1 MPAFLSAPTTV
12 QVRTFFS
19 QLGKDIYDTS
29 LTLFKIMIPAI
40 IIVKIAQELG
50 GIDLLASFIEPL
62 MSGLGLPENVG
73 LVWAMTIAT
82 NLYGGMIVFA
92 DLDTSAL
99 SVAQMSVLGCLI
111 LTVHG
116 LPVEVAV
123 AKKAGVNVWIVLV
136 TRVGG
141 GILFAWTL
149 HQIYSTG
156 QYLQEPAEVIFKLA
170 PSTDASLLGWAIVQL
185 KNLAMI
191 VVILSL
197 LMFGLRMLRILGIER
212 LMGLMLRPLLWV
224 FGIGKEATSFAI
236 IGITLGLSFGGGLI
250 INEAKKGDIPAR
262 DVFSTI
268 ILLGLLHSMIEDTML
283 IMLLGADFT
292 SIFWGRLIF
301 VTLFVGIFLR
311 LVNLLSEETR
321 QRYFYRSL
329 KNDAP
334 LYVKQT

>member
-1 MPAFLSAPTTV
+1 
-12 QVRTFFS
+12 
-19 QLGKDIYDTS
+19 
-29 LTLFKIMIPAI
+29 
-40 IIVKIAQELG
+40 
-50 GIDLLASFIEPL
+50 

-82 NLYGGMIVFA
+82 NLYGGMIVLA
-92 DLDTSAL
+92 DLDTDSM
-99 SVAQMSVLGCLI
+99 SIAQMSVLGCLV

-141 GILFAWTL
+141 GVLFAWTV

-156 QYLQEPAEVIFKLA
+156 NYLQEPAEMIFKLQ
-170 PSTDASLLGWAIVQL
+170 PSTDTSFLGWAIVQV

-191 VVILSL
+191 VVIISL
-197 LMFGLRMLRILGIER
+197 LMFGFRMLRILGIER
-212 LMGLMLRPLLWV
+212 LMGIMQRPFLWV
-224 FGIGKEATSFAI
+224 FGIDKEATSFAI

-250 INEAKKGDIPAR
+250 INEAKKGEMSAK

-268 ILLGLLHSMIEDTML
+268 ILLSLLHSLIEDTML

-292 SIFWGRLIF
+292 SIFWGRVIF
-301 VTLFVGIFLR
+301 VTLFVGVFLR
-311 LVNLLSEETR
+311 LVDLMNEESR
-321 QRYFYRSL
+321 QRFFYRSL
-329 KNDAP
+329 KDD
-334 LYVKQT
+334 T

>member
-1 MPAFLSAPTTV
+1 MPASTSITTTKAG
-12 QVRTFFS
+12 RTKQFFS
-19 QLGKDIYDTS
+19 QLLKDIYDTS
-29 LTLFKIMIPAI
+29 YTLFKIMIPAI

-50 GIDLLASFIEPL
+50 GVELLANMIAPL
-62 MSGLGLPENVG
+62 MSGLGLPESAG

-82 NLYGGMIVFA
+82 NIYGGMIVFA
-92 DLDTSAL
+92 DLGSNTTL
-99 SVAQMSVLGCLI
+99 TVAQMSVLGSL
-111 LTVHG
+111 LLMVHG

-136 TRVGG
+136 TRIGG

-156 QYLQEPAEVIFKLA
+156 NYLQEPAEVIFKLQ
-170 PSTDASLLGWAIVQL
+170 PSTDNSLLGWAIVQL

-191 VVILSL
+191 VVVISL
-197 LMFGLRMLRILGIER
+197 LMFGLRVLRILGIER
-212 LMGLMLRPLLWV
+212 LMGIMLRPLLW
-224 FGIGKEATSFAI
+224 FFCIGKEATSFAI

-250 INEAKKGDIPAR
+250 INEAQKGEISAK

-268 ILLGLLHSMIEDTML
+268 ILLSLLHSLIEDTLL

-301 VTLFVGIFLR
+301 VLVFVGVFVR
-311 LVNLLSEETR
+311 LVNLLSEETC
-321 QRYFYRSL
+321 QRYFYKRL
-329 KNDAP
+329 G
-334 LYVKQT
+334 

>member
-1 MPAFLSAPTTV
+1 MPAIPSFLTIAHIML
-12 QVRTFFS
+12 FFS
-19 QLGKDIYDTS
+19 KLSRDIYDTS
-29 LTLFKIMIPAI
+29 MTLFKIMIPAI

-50 GIDLLASFIEPL
+50 GIDLLAGFIEPL
-62 MSGLGLPENVG
+62 MTGLGLPEEVG

-92 DLDTSAL
+92 DLDASTSL
-99 SVAQMSVLGCLI
+99 TVAQMSVLGCLV

-116 LPVEVAV
+116 LPIEVAV
-123 AKKAGVNVWIVLV
+123 AKKAGVNVWIVLL

-149 HQIYSTG
+149 HQVYSAG
-156 QYLQEPAEVIFKLA
+156 NYLQEPAEVIFKLQ
-170 PSTDASLLGWAIVQL
+170 PSTDSSLLGWAFTQA
-185 KNLAMI
+185 KNLVMI
-191 VVILSL
+191 VVIISL
-197 LMFGLRMLRILGIER
+197 LMFGLRVLRILGIER
-212 LMGLMLRPLLWV
+212 LMGIMLRPFLWI

-268 ILLGLLHSMIEDTML
+268 ILLSLLHSLIEDTLL
-283 IMLLGADFT
+283 IMLLGADFN

-301 VTLFVGIFLR
+301 VMVFVGIFVR
-311 LVNLLSEETR
+311 LVGLLSDETCE
-321 QRYFYRSL
+321 RYLYRSL
-329 KNDAP
+329 RKS
-334 LYVKQT
+334 T

>member
-1 MPAFLSAPTTV
+1 MSLLPPLPTASGTKL
-12 QVRTFFS
+12 FFS
-19 QLGKDIYDTS
+19 ELGKDVYDTS
-29 LTLFKIMIPAI
+29 LTLFIIMIPAI
-40 IIVKIAQELG
+40 IIVKVAQELG
-50 GIDLLASFIEPL
+50 GIELLASFIEPL
-62 MSGLGLPENVG
+62 MSGLGLPESVG

-92 DLDTSAL
+92 DLDASTSL
-99 SVAQMSVLGCLI
+99 TVAQMSVLGCLI

-123 AKKAGVNVWIVLV
+123 AKKAGVNVWIVLL

-156 QYLQEPAEVIFKLA
+156 NYLQQPAEVIFKLQ
-170 PSTDASLLGWAIVQL
+170 PSTDNSLLGWAVVQL

-191 VVILSL
+191 VVIIGL
-197 LMFGLRMLRILGIER
+197 LMFGLKLLRVLGIER
-212 LMGLMLRPLLWV
+212 LMGIILRPFLWV

-250 INEAKKGDIPAR
+250 INEAKKGEIPAR

-268 ILLGLLHSMIEDTML
+268 ILLGLLHSLIEDTLL
-283 IMLLGADFT
+283 IMLLGADFI
-292 SIFWGRLIF
+292 SIFWGRLLF
-301 VTLFVGIFLR
+301 VVVFVGIFVR
-311 LVNLLSEETR
+311 LVGLLSEETC
-321 QRYFYRSL
+321 QRFLYRSL
-329 KNDAP
+329 KDDDS
-334 LYVKQT
+334 

>member
-1 MPAFLSAPTTV
+1 MLQVPFFPTTA
-12 QVRTFFS
+12 QVALFFS
-19 QLGKDIYDTS
+19 QLSKDICDTS
-29 LTLFKIMIPAI
+29 LTLFKIMIPAV

-50 GIDLLASFIEPL
+50 GIELLAGWLEPL
-62 MSGLGLPENVG
+62 MTGLGLPEEVG

-92 DLDTSAL
+92 DLDAGTSL
-99 SVAQMSVLGCLI
+99 SVAQMSVLGCLV
-111 LTVHG
+111 LMVHG

-123 AKKAGVNVWIVLV
+123 AKKAGVNVWIVLL

-149 HQIYSTG
+149 HQIYSG
-156 QYLQEPAEVIFKLA
+156 GNYLQEPAEVILKLQ
-170 PSTDASLLGWAIVQL
+170 PSTDSSLLGWAIVQV

-191 VVILSL
+191 VVIISL
-197 LMFGLRMLRILGIER
+197 LMFSLRLLRILGIER
-212 LMGLMLRPLLWV
+212 LMGIMLRPFLWI

-250 INEAKKGDIPAR
+250 INEAKKGEIPAR

-268 ILLGLLHSMIEDTML
+268 ILLSLLHSLIEDTLL

-301 VTLFVGIFLR
+301 VTVFVGIFVR
-311 LVNLLSEETR
+311 LVGLLSEETC

-329 KNDAP
+329 NKA
-334 LYVKQT
+334 V

>member
-1 MPAFLSAPTTV
+1 MPVQLSPSMINAFKL
-12 QVRTFFS
+12 FFS
-19 QLGKDIYDTS
+19 QLSKDVYDTS

-50 GIDLLASFIEPL
+50 AIDLLAEFIEPL

-82 NLYGGMIVFA
+82 NLYGGMIVLA
-92 DLDTSAL
+92 DLDTDSM
-99 SVAQMSVLGCLI
+99 SIAQMSVLGCLV

-141 GILFAWTL
+141 GILFAWTV

-156 QYLQEPAEVIFKLA
+156 NYLQEPAEMIFKLQ
-170 PSTDASLLGWAIVQL
+170 PSTDTSLLGWAIVQV

-191 VVILSL
+191 VVIISL

-212 LMGLMLRPLLWV
+212 LMGIMLRPFLWV

-250 INEAKKGDIPAR
+250 INEAKKGEIPAK

-268 ILLGLLHSMIEDTML
+268 ILLSLLHSLIEDTML

-311 LVNLLSEETR
+311 LVDLMSEESR

-329 KNDAP
+329 KDDGRE
-334 LYVKQT
+334 VSKH

>member
-1 MPAFLSAPTTV
+1 MSVLPSFPTTAMV
-12 QVRTFFS
+12 SVFFS
-19 QLGKDIYDTS
+19 QLIRDIYDTS
-29 LTLFKIMIPAI
+29 LTLFKIMIPAV
-40 IIVKIAQELG
+40 IIVKIAQEWG
-50 GIDLLASFIEPL
+50 GIELLAGFLEPL
-62 MSGLGLPENVG
+62 MTGLGLPEEVG

-92 DLDTSAL
+92 DLDAGVSL
-99 SVAQMSVLGCLI
+99 SVAQISVLGCLI

-123 AKKAGVNVWIVLV
+123 AKKAGVNVWIVLL

-149 HQIYSTG
+149 HQVYSVG
-156 QYLQEPAEVIFKLA
+156 NYLQEPAEVLLKLQ
-170 PSTDASLLGWAIVQL
+170 PTTDSSLLGWVIAQV

-191 VVILSL
+191 VVILSV
-197 LMFGLRMLRILGIER
+197 LMFSLRVLRVLGIER
-212 LMGLMLRPLLWV
+212 LMGILLRPFLWI
-224 FGIGKEATSFAI
+224 FGIGKEATNFAI

-268 ILLGLLHSMIEDTML
+268 ILLSLLHSLIEDTLL

-292 SIFWGRLIF
+292 SIFWGRLLF
-301 VTLFVGIFLR
+301 VMVFVGIFMR
-311 LVNLLSEETR
+311 LVGLLSEETC
-321 QRYFYRSL
+321 QRYLYRKLS
-329 KNDAP
+329 
-334 LYVKQT
+334 

>member
-1 MPAFLSAPTTV
+1 MPASTSITTTKAG
-12 QVRTFFS
+12 RTKLFFS
-19 QLGKDIYDTS
+19 QLLKDIYDTS
-29 LTLFKIMIPAI
+29 YTLFKIMIPAI

-50 GIDLLASFIEPL
+50 GVELLANMIAPL
-62 MSGLGLPENVG
+62 MSGLGLPESAG

-82 NLYGGMIVFA
+82 NIYGGMIVFA
-92 DLDTSAL
+92 DLGSNTTL
-99 SVAQMSVLGCLI
+99 TVAQMSVLGSL
-111 LTVHG
+111 LLMVHG

-136 TRVGG
+136 TRIGG

-156 QYLQEPAEVIFKLA
+156 NYLQEPAEVIFKLQ
-170 PSTDASLLGWAIVQL
+170 PSTDNSLLGWAIVQL

-191 VVILSL
+191 VVVISL
-197 LMFGLRMLRILGIER
+197 LMFGLRVLRILGIER
-212 LMGLMLRPLLWV
+212 LMGIMLRPLLWF

-250 INEAKKGDIPAR
+250 INEAQKGEISAK

-268 ILLGLLHSMIEDTML
+268 ILLSLLHSLIEDTLL

-301 VTLFVGIFLR
+301 VLVFVGVFVR
-311 LVNLLSEETR
+311 LVNLLSEETC
-321 QRYFYRSL
+321 QRYFYKRL
-329 KNDAP
+329 G
-334 LYVKQT
+334 

>member
-1 MPAFLSAPTTV
+1 MLAIPTAS
-12 QVRTFFS
+12 QIKLFFS
-19 QLGKDIYDTS
+19 QLSSDVYDTS
-29 LTLFKIMIPAI
+29 LTLFKIMIPAV

-50 GIDLLASFIEPL
+50 GIELLASLIEPL
-62 MSGLGLPENVG
+62 MSGLGLPEEVG

-92 DLDTSAL
+92 DLDSSTTL
-99 SVAQMSVLGCLI
+99 SVAQMSVLGCLV
-111 LTVHG
+111 LTVHA

-123 AKKAGVNVWIVLV
+123 AKKAGVNVWIILV

-149 HQIYSTG
+149 HQVYSTG
-156 QYLQEPAEVIFKLA
+156 NYLQTPSEVILKLQ
-170 PSTDASLLGWAIVQL
+170 PSTDASLLGWAIVQV

-191 VVILSL
+191 VVVISL
-197 LMFGLRMLRILGIER
+197 LMFGLRILRILGIER
-212 LMGLMLRPLLWV
+212 LMGILLRPFLWL

-236 IGITLGLSFGGGLI
+236 IGITLGLSFGGGLL
-250 INEAKKGDIPAR
+250 INEAKKGEIPPR

-268 ILLGLLHSMIEDTML
+268 ILLSLLHSLIEDTLL

-301 VTLFVGIFLR
+301 VVLFVGVFVR
-311 LVNLLSEETR
+311 LVSMLKEETC
-321 QRYFYRSL
+321 QRLFYRKIS
-329 KNDAP
+329 
-334 LYVKQT
+334 

>member
-1 MPAFLSAPTTV
+1 
-12 QVRTFFS
+12 
-19 QLGKDIYDTS
+19 
-29 LTLFKIMIPAI
+29 
-40 IIVKIAQELG
+40 
-50 GIDLLASFIEPL
+50 
-62 MSGLGLPENVG
+62 
-73 LVWAMTIAT
+73 
-82 NLYGGMIVFA
+82 
-92 DLDTSAL
+92 
-99 SVAQMSVLGCLI
+99 MSVLGCLV

-141 GILFAWTL
+141 GVLFA
-149 HQIYSTG
+149 
-156 QYLQEPAEVIFKLA
+156 
-170 PSTDASLLGWAIVQL
+170 
-185 KNLAMI
+185 
-191 VVILSL
+191 
-197 LMFGLRMLRILGIER
+197 
-212 LMGLMLRPLLWV
+212 WV

-250 INEAKKGDIPAR
+250 INEAKKGEIPAK

-268 ILLGLLHSMIEDTML
+268 ILLSLLHSLIEDTML

-311 LVNLLSEETR
+311 LVDLMSEESR

-329 KNDAP
+329 KDEGHE
-334 LYVKQT
+334 VSKQT